1 MASYKGLRR
10 DGSAVNC
17 KLVCFAIFTAPSHC
31 WLTVTLWPN
40 CTRKDLIFVLFPGD
54 SSQLIAEIPV
64 FTPCRHYTIS
74 PYHISHVM
82 FYYALI
88 MTSHVVIRHSSVSTG
103 SAPKCH
109 LPGSPTGRSLYSA
122 KGEGL
127 LFPEEVHEQ
136 HPSIQLTVSIKHL
149 IVPHLACALLYLYYF
164 ANPHPLQLSEQF
176 PMCHYAKSFTEC
188 QRDQIYRV
196 ILIKRILILSKI
208 RDQVSLAQ
216 SAHAVSSDLFFC
228 VI

>member
-109 LPGSPTGRSLYSA
+109 PPREPHWQIPLLSQGWRAAVPWGSAWAASIHPADCQHKASHCPPF
-122 KGEGL
+122 GL
-127 LFPEEVHEQ
+127 C
-136 HPSIQLTVSIKHL
+136 LTV
-149 IVPHLACALLYLYYF
+149 F
-164 ANPHPLQLSEQF
+164 
-176 PMCHYAKSFTEC
+176 
-188 QRDQIYRV
+188 
-196 ILIKRILILSKI
+196 IL
-208 RDQVSLAQ
+208 
-216 SAHAVSSDLFFC
+216 FC
-228 VI
+228 